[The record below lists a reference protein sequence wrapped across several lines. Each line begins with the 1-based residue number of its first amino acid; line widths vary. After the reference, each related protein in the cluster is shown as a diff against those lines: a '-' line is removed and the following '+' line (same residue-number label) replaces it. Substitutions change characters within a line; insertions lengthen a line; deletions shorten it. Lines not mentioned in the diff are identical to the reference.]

1 MARRK
6 TLKQSEGTKV
16 CVHAYVCV
24 HVCVLCV
31 HMYTHVCMCAHLCV
45 CMCVSVFE
53 FQVNLR
59 PCL

>member
-31 HMYTHVCMCAHLCV
+31 HMCTHVCMCV
-45 CMCVSVFE
+45 FVFE
-53 FQVNLR
+53 FQDNLR